1 VRLPWPIVDPHKV
14 RDYLLSPAHPVGRF
28 KAAFFSQLGYEQS
41 DWLRLQ
47 RELIAIGSTDA
58 VDRHTPTHYG
68 DHYEIVAELEGPFGL
83 STALRTVWL
92 VRHGDGTARFIT
104 AYPDDVS

>member
-28 KAAFFSQLGYEQS
+28 KAAYFSQLGYEQL

-47 RELIAIGSTDA
+47 RDLLAIGSADA
-58 VDRHTPTHYG
+58 ASRHAATRQG
-68 DHYEIVAELEGPFGL
+68 DLFEIAANLEGPRGL
-83 STALRTVWL
+83 AAAVRTIWF
-92 VRHGDGTARFIT
+92 VRHGDAAARFIT
-104 AYPDDVS
+104 VYPDDRS